1 MSFDLTGRKALVTGA
16 SRGIGRA
23 IALAFAQAG
32 ADVVVLARDE
42 ERLREVSGAARAAGA
57 DRVIVI
63 PADVTDHAALAAAVG
78 SAAEQL
84 DGLDILVNN
93 AGGNSFAVP
102 LATMR
107 MSGWQRNF
115 ALNVESVAVACQAAF
130 PALAAGGSASVINVS
145 SVVALLGAPLMSHY
159 AAAKAAVVSL
169 TKSLAIEWAHAG
181 IRVNALLPGWVET
194 DLTEFLRVSPEGEQA
209 LLSRVPFGRWA
220 RPEEIAEPAVF
231 LASSAAGFMTGQAL
245 VVDGGLSA
253 MP

>member
-1 MSFDLTGRKALVTGA
+1 MSFDLAGRKALVTGA

-23 IALAFAQAG
+23 IALAFAAAG
-32 ADVVVLARDE
+32 ADVALLARDE
-42 ERLREVSGAARAAGA
+42 DRLREVADAACDVGA
-57 DRVIVI
+57 DRAVVV
-63 PADVTDHAALAAAVG
+63 PADVTDHAAFAAAVTMAG
-78 SAAEQL
+78 EQL

-107 MSGWQRNF
+107 LSGWQRNF

-130 PALAAGGSASVINVS
+130 PALAASGSASVINVS

-159 AAAKAAVVSL
+159 AAAKSAVVSL

-194 DLTEFLRVSPEGEQA
+194 DLTDFLRASPEGEQA

-245 VVDGGLSA
+245 VVDGGLA
-253 MP
+253 VMP